1 MLFVLL
7 VSVGGEGGGRKDGD
21 IPEGICSSTLTSPVN
36 LKFFFTRDTINNKT
50 ISIHGY
56 WNSGAKADMLKRG
69 SLSLQQSSL
78 RIKNSVLS
86 PQSVVGS
93 DNHAREEQN
102 TINVTKSHWAA
113 GQTVGQWCHPVDG
126 N

>member
-1 MLFVLL
+1 
-7 VSVGGEGGGRKDGD
+7 
-21 IPEGICSSTLTSPVN
+21 
-36 LKFFFTRDTINNKT
+36 
-50 ISIHGY
+50 
-56 WNSGAKADMLKRG
+56 MLKRG

-113 GQTVGQWCHPVDG
+113 GRTVGQWCHPVDG